1 MGIQLT
7 HTELYENSIALLA
20 QAKALVTSAEAN
32 AESDEKAARM
42 IDDAKAMRKR
52 SEALAELDT
61 MIVES
66 KASTQMP
73 AKTQTQVATPDGYKS
88 FGDYLIDVWK
98 VSKYN
103 QWSERLKKCQVS
115 ITDDPAPH
123 FDINAKGNQW
133 MEKSDSKALVE
144 SVGADGGFTV
154 NPEYRTQLFM
164 LNEFTRYVRER
175 AMVMPMS
182 ARQILMPALDQ
193 TGSTAGV
200 SNIYGG
206 VIPTWTEESAE
217 KTETEPD
224 FRQISIVAYKLA
236 LYTEASDELLADS
249 AIGLETLLYG
259 LFGGAIANEEEWVF
273 INGTGAGQPLGINH
287 AGCAS
292 TYRQTRAAAGAIS
305 ITDIFNMISHFM
317 GSSPIWLAHQSTMP
331 QIYGLNGPAA
341 NPSYVWIN
349 NAREGAPATL
359 MGYPVFFIENTVA
372 LGSEGDLILADWS
385 KYIIGDRQQTTIESS
400 NHFKFRNDL
409 TAWRAVHRLGG
420 RPWLS
425 DLLTL
430 RDGATEVSPFVV
442 LDDGVTAT

>member
-1 MGIQLT
+1 MGVQLT
-7 HTELYENSIALLA
+7 HTELYENSNALLA
-20 QAKALVTSAEAN
+20 QAKALVTAEDAN

-52 SEALAELDT
+52 SDALKELDT
-61 MIVES
+61 MIVEA
-66 KASTQMP
+66 KANPQMP
-73 AKTQTQVATPDGYKS
+73 STPAQVATTDGYKT
-88 FGDYLIDVWK
+88 FGEYLIDIWK
-98 VSKYN
+98 VAAYN
-103 QWSERLKKCQVS
+103 QWDERLKKS
-115 ITDDPAPH
+115 KASFPDDPTPA
-123 FDINAKGNQW
+123 FD
-133 MEKSDSKALVE
+133 MKSQGWVETKDKESKTLAE
-144 SVGADGGFTV
+144 SVGASGGFTV
-154 NPEYRTQLFM
+154 KPEYRSELFM
-164 LNEFTRYVRER
+164 LSEFTRYVRER
-175 AMVMPMS
+175 AMVMPMM
-182 ARQILMPALDQ
+182 ARQILMPSLDQ

-200 SNIYGG
+200 TNIYGG

-224 FRQISIVAYKLA
+224 FRQISIVAHKLA

-273 INGTGAGQPLGINH
+273 INGHGAGQPMGINH

-305 ITDIFNMISHFM
+305 ITDVFNMVSHFM
-317 GSSPIWLAHQSTMP
+317 GQSPIWLAHQSTMP
-331 QIYGLNGPAA
+331 QILGLNGPAT

-349 NAREGAPATL
+349 NAREGAPTTL
-359 MGYPVFFIENTVA
+359 MGYPVHFIENTVT

-385 KYIIGDRQQTTIESS
+385 KYIIGDRQQTTIDSS
-400 NHFKFRNDL
+400 KHFKFRNDL
-409 TAWRAVHRLGG
+409 TAWRAVHRVGG

-430 RDGATEVSPFVV
+430 RDGSTEVSPFVV
-442 LDDGVTAT
+442 LDDGVTPT

>member
-7 HTELYENSIALLA
+7 HTELFEQSNALLA
-20 QAKALVTSAEAN
+20 QAKELVTSPEAN

-42 IDDAKAMRKR
+42 IEDAKSMRKR
-52 SEALAELDT
+52 SKALADLDT
-61 MIVES
+61 LIVES
-66 KASTQMP
+66 KASPHMP
-73 AKTQTQVATPDGYKS
+73 PADVQVATINGYKS
-88 FGDYLIDVWK
+88 FGEYLIDVWK

-103 QWSERLKKCQVS
+103 EWSDRLRKCKVT
-115 ITDDPAPH
+115 IADDPTPA
-123 FDINAKGNQW
+123 FDMKAKGW
-133 MEKSDSKALVE
+133 IEKTETKTLSE
-144 SVGADGGFTV
+144 SVGSSGGFTV
-154 NPEYRTQLFM
+154 MPEYRTQLFM

-224 FRQISIVAYKLA
+224 FRQIAIVAHKLA

-273 INGTGAGQPLGINH
+273 INGTGAGQPLGINNV
-287 AGCAS
+287 GCAS
-292 TYRQTRAAAGAIS
+292 TYRQTRAGAGAIS
-305 ITDIFNMISHFM
+305 ITDVFNMISHFM

-359 MGYPVFFIENTVA
+359 MGYPIFFIENTVT

-385 KYIIGDRQQTTIESS
+385 KYIIGDRQQTTIDSS

-425 DLLTL
+425 SLLTL